1 MTYTDII
8 IQRIQKKRKILVEAT
23 DPFMIPLS
31 KNLEHASHK
40 VVIQF
45 IFSAI
50 KPIIQELKS
59 IFPDLKLIENAF
71 KDAQRWAYGEVK
83 MGVVK
88 PQILAIHRLSKTN
101 NKPEQVALLHAYAQG
116 LSVIHSKKHA
126 MGLPIY
132 ELTAIIL
139 KHEVNRYEEVIQ
151 TKLAFYEVLLQRI
164 HSTID
169 INTYADFIQNKGE

>member
-23 DPFMIPLS
+23 DPLMISLS
-31 KNLEHASHK
+31 NKLERASHK

-50 KPIIQELKS
+50 EPIKEELKS
-59 IFPDLKLIENAF
+59 MFPDLKLIDNAF
-71 KDAQRWAYGEVK
+71 KDAQQWAYGKVK

-88 PQILAIHRLSKTN
+88 PQILEIHRLSKTY
-101 NKPEQVALLHAYAQG
+101 NKPDQVALLHAYAQG

-139 KHEVNRYEEVIQ
+139 RHEKERYEEVIQ
-151 TKLAFYEVLLQRI
+151 SKLAFYVALLQRI
-164 HSTID
+164 HNTLD
-169 INTYADFIQNKGE
+169 TNTYADFIQKKGN